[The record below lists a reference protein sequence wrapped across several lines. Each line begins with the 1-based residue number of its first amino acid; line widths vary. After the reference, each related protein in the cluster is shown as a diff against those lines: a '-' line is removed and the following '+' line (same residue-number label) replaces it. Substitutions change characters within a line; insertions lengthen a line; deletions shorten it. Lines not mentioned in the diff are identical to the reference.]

1 MQQIYNRQ
9 DKRARSIK
17 MKAQGVIVGYQI
29 ALILISAL
37 AIQIIY
43 SEQLDVKGVLYG
55 GLISV
60 VVSIVMAGRLNQAVK
75 RILLG
80 NQRGSLFIYLG
91 VIERLFIAITLF
103 SMGFMWLKLSPV
115 TMVIGLITGQVGFMI
130 GGFRIKD

>member
-1 MQQIYNRQ
+1 
-9 DKRARSIK
+9 

-60 VVSIVMAGRLNQAVK
+60 VASIVMAGRLNQAVK

>member
-1 MQQIYNRQ
+1 MQQIYNCK
-9 DKRARSIK
+9 DKWASSIK
-17 MKAQGVIVGYQI
+17 MKAQRVIVGYQV

-37 AIQIIY
+37 ATQIIY

-60 VVSIVMAGRLNQAVK
+60 VASIVMAGRLNQAVK
-75 RILLG
+75 RMLLG
-80 NQRGSLFIYLG
+80 TQRGSLYIYLG

-115 TMVIGLITGQVGFMI
+115 TMVVGLIAGQVGFMI
-130 GGFRIKD
+130 GGFKVKD